1 MIKPISLAFESSMP
15 ARLKIYILLI
25 ILINCFS
32 FISNNSIHIEILFL
46 LTKNYLFVVIA
57 FIKCKM
63 NFLLI
68 QIILN

>member
-1 MIKPISLAFESSMP
+1 MFL
-15 ARLKIYILLI
+15 
-25 ILINCFS
+25 
-32 FISNNSIHIEILFL
+32 FIFNNSIHIKILFL